1 MALVN
6 QKVQVDDYFEAF
18 LFHLQD
24 QAWFIDFVLRRSG
37 VKQSFYVLLRRNREQ
52 DTHSS

>member
-6 QKVQVDDYFEAF
+6 QKMQVDDYFEAF

-24 QAWFIDFVLRRSG
+24 QAWFIDFVSRKSG
-37 VKQSFYVLLRRNREQ
+37 VKQSFYVLLRKNREQ
-52 DTHSS
+52 NTHSS

>member
-24 QAWFIDFVLRRSG
+24 QAWFLDFILVKSG
-37 VKQSFYVLLRRNREQ
+37 VKQGFNVFLRRNREQ
-52 DTHSS
+52 DRNSS

>member
-1 MALVN
+1 MVLVN
-6 QKVQVDDYFEAF
+6 QKAKGDDYFEAF